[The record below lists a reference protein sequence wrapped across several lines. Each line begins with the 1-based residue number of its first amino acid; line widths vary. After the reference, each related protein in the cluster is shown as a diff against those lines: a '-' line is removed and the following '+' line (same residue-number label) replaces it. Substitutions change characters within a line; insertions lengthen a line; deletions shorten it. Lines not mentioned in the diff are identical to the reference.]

1 MAFLGLPLSDV
12 LKSTPEQEVK
22 PLPKKGRRMYAGAQ
36 TSRLTSNW
44 IAGNSSADAEI
55 KGSLKQLRQRA
66 RQIGRDNP
74 YGRQAIRSIVSNV
87 VGPVGFKIQ
96 SQIKQ
101 QRGKKLDQKL
111 NDIVENKFKR
121 WGRADSCDVA
131 GRLSWVEMQK
141 LIVNSLVVDGEVF
154 IRIIRKPFGRSSIPF
169 SLQVMEADLL
179 DTDYT
184 GKSSNGNIYRMGIE
198 VDPDFNR
205 PLNYCFLN
213 KHPGDTLFPT
223 RTGEKRHVIIP
234 ADEILH
240 LFQQERP
247 SQSRGVPAMA
257 SCLKAL
263 HHLDGYQEAVTIRS
277 RAASS
282 LMGFIQNSDGELQA
296 DEVYEEERVTQFEP
310 GTFKYLNP
318 NETVNIPDFDSPNG
332 EFPEFM
338 AAMLRSVAAG
348 CGVSY
353 ESVSRDFSKTN
364 YSSSR
369 LSLLEDR
376 SQYRSIQNYLIDNFH
391 TRVFE
396 AWLEMA
402 VLSGNLNLANYES
415 DPDRYRSVRFIAR
428 GWSFIDPQ
436 KEIAAAKEAVKAG
449 FKTQAQVIAEQG
461 GDIEELLPARAD
473 EVEKSKQLGLIFD
486 TDLSSGVTTSAKQT
500 IIDENQK
507 ETNGKE
513 T

>member
-111 NDIVENKFKR
+111 NDVVETRWKR

-198 VDPDFNR
+198 VDDFNR
-205 PLNYCFLN
+205 PVNYCFLT
-213 KHPGDTLFPT
+213 KHPGDTLFPA
-223 RTGEKRHVIIP
+223 RTGEKRHLIIP
-234 ADEILH
+234 ADEIIH

-402 VLSGNLNLANYES
+402 VLSGNLNLPNYES

-473 EVEKSKQLGLIFD
+473 EVLKAKQLNLVFD

-500 IIDENQK
+500 IIDENQT